1 MSRRSEPRMYIV
13 VHYTGAEGT
22 AKNNIDYFKGGNRS
36 ASADFF
42 VGQDGAIWQYNPNIK
57 GQYSWHCGGGRQSS
71 RGGTFFGK
79 CKNGNS
85 IGIELCTHKQNG
97 EWIFYDATIN
107 AARILIKYLMDEYGI
122 KQANVIRHFDVNG
135 KYCPGVPGW
144 GAVGSADKWNKFKA
158 SLSSTTIY
166 NDKPQTF
173 RVRKSW
179 ADADTQKGAFTSL
192 DNAKKCVQNY
202 PGYHIYDGNGALI
215 M

>member
-1 MSRRSEPRMYIV
+1 
-13 VHYTGAEGT
+13 
-22 AKNNIDYFKGGNRS
+22 
-36 ASADFF
+36 
-42 VGQDGAIWQYNPNIK
+42 
-57 GQYSWHCGGGRQSS
+57 
-71 RGGTFFGK
+71 
-79 CKNGNS
+79 
-85 IGIELCTHKQNG
+85 
-97 EWIFYDATIN
+97 
-107 AARILIKYLMDEYGI
+107 MDEYGI

-166 NDKPQTF
+166 NDKPQTY

-179 ADADTQKGAFTSL
+179 ADADTQKGAFESL

-202 PGYHIYDGNGALI
+202 PGYHIYDSNGALI